1 MGCAPL
7 LGEGNRLPCL
17 RGGCNEPAR
26 VGDRLK
32 DNGGAFII
40 AVKEEALLSFGL
52 IVEIHDIFFLRVR
65 KGLVRGDFGE
75 EEAKLT
81 QSWHGPL
88 SPTRG
93 TAVRDIGR

>member
-1 MGCAPL
+1 M
-7 LGEGNRLPCL
+7 PCL

-52 IVEIHDIFFLRVR
+52 IVEIHDTFFLKVR
-65 KGLVRGDFGE
+65 KRLVREDFGE
-75 EEAKLT
+75 EGDKLI
-81 QSWHGPL
+81 QPWHCPL
-88 SPTRG
+88 STKRG
-93 TAVRDIGR
+93 TAVRDTGR